1 MNKHTKFAAALLLAA
16 TTSFVYVS
24 CDDDNDNKNEEKKVT
39 AEASD
44 FQKKLGGTFVEL
56 FKENGFMTEK
66 YVSYWKECC
75 AKYVG
80 EENADATF
88 QMLKTSM
95 TGTLYGPEAQAK
107 YGDGTN
113 GFPNGYQF
121 NCGFIGGVYKF
132 VIDGKKITGLDS
144 DSKTVFSHEYTQ
156 TGEKDGNFYLKSDD
170 GNDDEFKYFMFR
182 GDTPAETYH
191 LEFRYGKDSAAL
203 MDMFTGAYA
212 YWLAAAML
220 ENETETNVKACI
232 KLFCDEN
239 LADYKP
245 AEKKYVY
252 ATTDMTWSEFYAA
265 DLDKTTKTLQDL
277 GIDAVS
283 SATNVKGA
291 KFANAI
297 FEADGETAS
306 KLPGVKSVNIAI
318 EENLY
323 NSLEDKSRFT
333 LLDAAP
339 SDYKEY
345 NADGSFGKWNS
356 KVVNQTV
363 TATLTSGFDAKWGNY
378 VIALDGLEGVTTDN
392 LQGAILTTTDGAK
405 YGLQFLNNLW
415 LKPAEFTFCIEE
427 FTEPHGCKR
436 AYKQTAD
443 LEGKTLSNITYI
455 LKDGDNISADLN
467 LYVKKQT
474 SATVSAE
481 SVDAGTDVTISLNFS
496 NIPNDANY
504 ILSAV
509 KKGSGKRATA
519 LSTDDF
525 TFLNGKL
532 TIKGDVA
539 SGDVFSASFVSEKYV
554 NIGTT
559 ITIAGTLE

>member
-1 MNKHTKFAAALLLAA
+1 MIKHTRIAAILMFAATA
-16 TTSFVYVS
+16 TFGYVS
-24 CDDDNDNKNEEKKVT
+24 CDDDDDNKKTEEKT
-39 AEASD
+39 TTTSEASD
-44 FQKKLGGTFVEL
+44 FQKSISGTFVEL
-56 FKENGFMTEK
+56 FTEK
-66 YVSYWKECC
+66 GFCATKYEDYWKECC

-80 EENADATF
+80 EDAAEATY

-95 TGTLYGPEAQAK
+95 TGTIYGSEAQAK

-121 NCGFIGGVYKF
+121 NCGFIGGVSKL
-132 VIDGKKITGLDS
+132 VIDGKKITGLDA

-156 TGEKDGNFYLKSDD
+156 TGEKDGCYYLKSDD
-170 GNDDEFKYFMFR
+170 GNDDQFKYFFFM
-182 GDTPAETYH
+182 GDTPKETYH
-191 LEFRYGKDSAAL
+191 LEFRYGNDSASL
-203 MDMFTGAYA
+203 PDFFKGPYA

-220 ENETETNVKACI
+220 ENETEANRKACI

-252 ATTDMTWSEFYAA
+252 ATTDMTWAEFYAGELGKSA
-265 DLDKTTKTLQDL
+265 KSLEEL

-283 SATNVKGA
+283 SATNTKGE

-297 FEADGETAS
+297 VEADGESAS
-306 KLPGVKSVNIAI
+306 KILGVKGVNVAI

-323 NSLEDKSRFT
+323 NSLSDKSRFT
-333 LLDAAP
+333 VLENAP
-339 SDYKEY
+339 ADYKEY

-356 KVVNQTV
+356 TIATQTA

-378 VIALDGLEGVTTDN
+378 VISLDGLKDVRTDN

-415 LKPAEFTFCIEE
+415 LKPAEFTFCIAD

-436 AYKQTAD
+436 AYKHTAD
-443 LEGKTLSNITYI
+443 LEGKTISNITYI
-455 LKDGDNISADLN
+455 IKDADDISVDLN
-467 LYVKKQT
+467 VYVKKQT
-474 SATVSAE
+474 TATVSASE
-481 SVDAGTDVTISLNFS
+481 ATAGDDVKITLTIN
-496 NIPNDANY
+496 NAPEDANFA
-504 ILSAV
+504 LLTV
-509 KKGSGKRATA
+509 KKGSGKQAQLLTA
-519 LSTDDF
+519 DEYSYS
-525 TFLNGKL
+525 NGKL
-532 TIKGDVA
+532 TLKGTTT
-539 SGDVFSASFVSEKYV
+539 SGDVFNVSFGSDNYV

-559 ITIAGTLE
+559 IKFE

>member
-1 MNKHTKFAAALLLAA
+1 MNKHTKFAAALMLAA
-16 TTSFVYVS
+16 SVSFVYVA
-24 CDDDNDNKNEEKKVT
+24 CKDDDNDKNDEPQKNV
-39 AEASD
+39 EASD
-44 FQKKLGGTFVEL
+44 FQKKIGGTFVEL
-56 FKENGFMTEK
+56 FSEKGFIASK
-66 YVSYWKECC
+66 YEAYWTECC

-80 EENADATF
+80 EENAAATY
-88 QMLKTSM
+88 QMLTTSM
-95 TGTLYGPEAQAK
+95 TGKLYGAEAQAK

-121 NCGFIGGVYKF
+121 NCGFIGGVSKF
-132 VIDGKKITGLDS
+132 VIDGRKITGLAA

-156 TGEKDGNFYLKSDD
+156 TGEKDGRYYLKSDD
-170 GNDDEFKYFMFR
+170 GNEDEFKYFLFW
-182 GDTPAETYH
+182 GDTPSETYH

-203 MDMFTGAYA
+203 ADYFTGAYA

-220 ENETETNVKACI
+220 ENESETNAKACI

-239 LADYKP
+239 LSDYKP

-252 ATTDMTWSEFYAA
+252 ATTDMTWAEFYAA
-265 DLDKTTKTLQDL
+265 ELDKSAKSLQEL

-283 SATNVKGA
+283 SATNVKGS

-306 KLPGVKSVNIAI
+306 KLPGVKAVNVAI

-323 NSLEDKSRFT
+323 NSLDDKSRFT
-333 LLDAAP
+333 VLETAP
-339 SDYKEY
+339 ADYKVY
-345 NADGSFGKWNS
+345 NSDGSFGKWNS
-356 KVVNQTV
+356 NVVNQTV

-378 VIALDGLEGVTTDN
+378 VIALEGLEGVTTDN

-443 LEGKTLSNITYI
+443 LEGKTLANITYI
-455 LKDGDNISADLN
+455 LKDADNISADLN

-474 SATVSAE
+474 SATVSSDVTA
-481 SVDAGTDVTISLNFS
+481 AGTDVVISLTFN

-504 ILSAV
+504 AIASV
-509 KKGSGKRATA
+509 KKGSGKKATA
-519 LSTDDF
+519 LTADDF
-525 TFLNGKL
+525 SYSDGKL
-532 TIKGDVA
+532 TIKGETA
-539 SGDVFSASFVSEKYV
+539 SGDVFSVSFVSEKYV
-554 NIGTT
+554 NIGAT
-559 ITIAGTLE
+559 ITLE